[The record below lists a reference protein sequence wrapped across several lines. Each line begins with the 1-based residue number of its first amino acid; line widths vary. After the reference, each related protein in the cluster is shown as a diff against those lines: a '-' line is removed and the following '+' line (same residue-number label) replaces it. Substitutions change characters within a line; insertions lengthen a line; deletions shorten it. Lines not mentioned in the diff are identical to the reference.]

1 MAVSGGLAALKII
14 TGAMSG
20 SNSLL
25 ADGFESAG
33 DVVSSFLVFL
43 GLTLAAKPPD
53 SNHPYGH
60 GRAEILSGL
69 ALGVL
74 LFIGGVAI
82 AVHALL
88 GAGDVTGTP
97 ARYAVWPLVLS
108 IGVKGWLMR
117 LKYRQGRKI
126 GSGSL
131 VADAYNDAI
140 DMISGVAA
148 LTALGLTLYDPLR
161 FPRADHYGGFAVGL
175 IVMFTGTRVARD
187 TGLQL
192 MDTMPSQ
199 ELLDRIRAVALSVAG
214 VLGVEKC
221 FARKTGL
228 QYHVDLHLEVDPRIT
243 VMEGHDI
250 ASRARDAIRDQL
262 SWVADVLVH
271 VEPAPPAAAPQA
283 AMMNAM
289 DMKSIPTLPNV
300 VLLAD
305 QATLTSDE
313 TGEKRIYFRGPT
325 DQLKLMVAGR
335 QTLRAGMR
343 PHPPH
348 QHPEEEFMLVAE
360 GTGEILVDGKID
372 KVGPGSMMYC
382 SGDRLHGIEN
392 TGTTPMT
399 FYFYKWQS

>member
-1 MAVSGGLAALKII
+1 MAVSGGLAALKIF

-33 DVVSSFLVFL
+33 DVVSSFMVFL
-43 GLTLAAKPPD
+43 GLTLAAKPAD

-69 ALGVL
+69 ALGIM
-74 LFIGGVAI
+74 LFLGGLAI

-88 GAGDVTGTP
+88 GAGDVIGAP
-97 ARYAVWPLVLS
+97 ARYAVYPLVFS
-108 IGVKGWLMR
+108 IGVKAWLMR
-117 LKYRQGRKI
+117 LKYRQGRKM
-126 GSGSL
+126 GSASL

-192 MDTMPSQ
+192 MDTMPDGR
-199 ELLDRIRAVALSVAG
+199 LLDRIRAVALSVAG

-228 QYHVDLHLEVDPRIT
+228 QYHVDLHLEVDPGIT
-243 VMEGHDI
+243 VMAGHDI
-250 ASRARDAIRDQL
+250 AARARDAIRGEL

-271 VEPAPPAAAPQA
+271 VEPAPPAVT
-283 AMMNAM
+283 MTAM
-289 DMKSIPTLPNV
+289 DTTLLPKLPDV
-300 VLLAD
+300 VLRAD
-305 QATLTSDE
+305 QATRR
-313 TGEKRIYFRGPT
+313 TGARRKSSCSSPR
-325 DQLKLMVAGR
+325 V
-335 QTLRAGMR
+335 RAKFWWM
-343 PHPPH
+343 
-348 QHPEEEFMLVAE
+348 
-360 GTGEILVDGKID
+360 GK
-372 KVGPGSMMYC
+372 
-382 SGDRLHGIEN
+382 
-392 TGTTPMT
+392 
-399 FYFYKWQS
+399 